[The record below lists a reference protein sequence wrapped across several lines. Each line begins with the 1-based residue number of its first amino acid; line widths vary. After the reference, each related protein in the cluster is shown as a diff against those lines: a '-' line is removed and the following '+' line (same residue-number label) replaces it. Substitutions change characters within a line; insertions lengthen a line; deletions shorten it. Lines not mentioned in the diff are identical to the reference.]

1 MKTITATIDAERVA
15 RLIADDVLAR
25 EAPGYLGVVRCRMTR
40 VPEQC
45 APEYWRFHARIELPD
60 APAKP
65 AKPAKAKRSRKV
77 KEAA

>member
-60 APAKP
+60 APDAKP
-65 AKPAKAKRSRKV
+65 AKTKRSRKA
-77 KEAA
+77 KGAA

>member
-15 RLIADDVLAR
+15 RLIADDVLTR
-25 EAPGYLGVVRCRMTR
+25 EAPNYLGKVRCRMTR

-45 APEYWRFHARIELPD
+45 APEYWRYHVRIELPD
-60 APAKP
+60 APDAKH
-65 AKPAKAKRSRKV
+65 AKAKRSRKA

>member
-15 RLIADDVLAR
+15 RLIADDVLTR
-25 EAPGYLGVVRCRMTR
+25 EAPDYLGKVRCRMTR

-45 APEYWRFHARIELPD
+45 APEYWRYHVQIELPD
-60 APAKP
+60 APDT
-65 AKPAKAKRSRKV
+65 KPAKAKRSRKA